1 MIWRGTR
8 NSFGPGAGMS
18 RRVTSDFLS
27 ALPALPAM
35 ILDLA
40 PGLRSFLRM
49 AATLFCFGAVVPVAF
64 TQDLQPISPSPSPTP
79 SEQATPEQAPAEPAP
94 ELSPAPEPSPTP
106 SPEQLPESDQLPT
119 APEPGPLPPDLIPEG
134 RIPQIPLFQTKPS
147 AEQKVK
153 DAIRFRQLRT
163 MASRHPNV
171 IAWDHQAKLARTEY
185 GKREALKQYYQWMGY
200 LMQQKE
206 PRLKPMIDG
215 FVGPALSRLA
225 QTRIEPTVPPVPLW
239 LTHER

>member
-1 MIWRGTR
+1 
-8 NSFGPGAGMS
+8 MS

-27 ALPALPAM
+27 ALTALTAM
-35 ILDLA
+35 ILDLT
-40 PGLRSFLRM
+40 PPLRSCLRV
-49 AATLFCFGAVVPVAF
+49 AATLFCFGAFTPVVFA
-64 TQDLQPISPSPSPTP
+64 QDLQPVSPSPSPTP
-79 SEQATPEQAPAEPAP
+79 SELATPEQPPAEPAP
-94 ELSPAPEPSPTP
+94 ELSPSPEPEPSPTP

-134 RIPQIPLFQTKPS
+134 RIPPIPLFQTKPS

-200 LMQQKE
+200 LMQRKE
-206 PRLKPMIDG
+206 PRLKPMIDV
-215 FVGPALSRLA
+215 FVGLALSRLA

-239 LTHER
+239 LTHAE